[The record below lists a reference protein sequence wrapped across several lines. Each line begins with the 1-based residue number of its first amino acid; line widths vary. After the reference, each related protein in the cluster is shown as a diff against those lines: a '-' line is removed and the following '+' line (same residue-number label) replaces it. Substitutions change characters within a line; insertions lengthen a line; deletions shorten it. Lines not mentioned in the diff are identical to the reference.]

1 MKLNNSMRD
10 EIVSNAVKA
19 FGFNEKADL
28 IAKRSFELSEK
39 VRLDSLGGPEVEQN
53 MLAVEKEVELLM
65 KKRGIPEDLVIKL
78 AFGRKTSIHAAFPG
92 CKTEFKFNGYMCVK
106 RYVNDIPSYS
116 KSGDSNKL
124 CGTQK
129 DYPSNHEF
137 VLEREKIINDWYDLC
152 DQESNIRNQTRAV
165 VDSFT
170 TVEKLLEHWPEA
182 KDLLPIERV
191 NKPAPLSTNVVSL
204 NNLIGLPK

>member
-39 VRLDSLGGPEVEQN
+39 VRLDSLGGAEVEQN

-65 KKRGIPEDLVIKL
+65 KKRGIPEGLVVKC
-78 AFGRKTSIHAAFPG
+78 AFGRDSYINAKFPG
-92 CKTEFKFNGYMCVK
+92 RTVEFRFSGGMYLQRSDNV
-106 RYVNDIPSYS
+106 PPYS
-116 KSGDSNKL
+116 KDGGREKL
-124 CGTQK
+124 CGATK
-129 DYPSNHEF
+129 DYPANHEF
-137 VLEREKIINDWYDLC
+137 VLEREKIINDWLDLLKQK
-152 DQESNIRNQTRAV
+152 DKIYAQTRAV
-165 VDSFT
+165 VESFT